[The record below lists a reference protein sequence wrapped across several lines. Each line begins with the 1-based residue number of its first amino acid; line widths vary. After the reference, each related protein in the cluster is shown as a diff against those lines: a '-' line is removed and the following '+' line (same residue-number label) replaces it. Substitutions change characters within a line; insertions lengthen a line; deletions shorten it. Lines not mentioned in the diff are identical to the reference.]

1 MGGDLG
7 PRVTV
12 SALLDFLN
20 SHRQVHALVFGDQ
33 AQVGEQLSLSPF
45 NDPSL
50 LERIQVR
57 HSDSQVVDSDKPS
70 SVIRHKRDSS
80 MGLALQ
86 ALAAGE
92 AQAFISAGNTGAIM
106 ALGLYFVKTL
116 PGISRPAIC
125 TTVPT
130 ISGHSYVLDLGA
142 NPVCSA
148 AQLYEFALLGAL
160 TAKELESI
168 ELPSVRL
175 LNVGEEANKGREDIQ
190 QAAAL
195 LEADPEINYCGYI
208 EGNGIF
214 QGGTD
219 VIVCDGFA
227 GNVALKASEGLATM
241 VRARFQEAVGRGWS
255 ARLALRILRGPL
267 LKLKAQF
274 DPALYNGAYFL
285 GLKGVVVKSHG
296 SASQTAFVRALEV
309 ATEAAEHNLPEVLS
323 PILKHKLNQPG

>member
-33 AQVGEQLSLSPF
+33 TQVGEQLSLSPYK
-45 NDPSL
+45 DPTL
-50 LERIQVR
+50 LSRIEVR
-57 HSDSQVVDSDKPS
+57 HSDSHVIDSDKPS
-70 SVIRHKRDSS
+70 AVIRYKRDSS
-80 MGLALQ
+80 MGLAMQ

-92 AQAFISAGNTGAIM
+92 AQAFISAGNTGAVM
-106 ALGLYFVKTL
+106 ALGLYFVKAL

-160 TAKELESI
+160 TASELESI
-168 ELPSVRL
+168 ESPSVRL
-175 LNVGEEANKGREDIQ
+175 LNVGEESNKGRDDIQ

-195 LEADPEINYCGYI
+195 LESDTDINYCGYL

-227 GNVALKASEGLATM
+227 GNVALKTSEGLATM
-241 VRARFQEAVGRGWS
+241 VGARFREAVGRGWL
-255 ARLALRILRGPL
+255 ARLALLLLRGPL
-267 LKLKAQF
+267 LKLKVQL
-274 DPALYNGAYFL
+274 DPALYTGAYFL
-285 GLKGVVVKSHG
+285 GLNGVVVKSHG
-296 SASQTAFVRALEV
+296 SATETAFIRALEV
-309 ATEAAEHNLPEVLS
+309 ATAAAEHNLPDVLS

>member
-1 MGGDLG
+1 MGGDSG

-33 AQVGEQLSLSPF
+33 TQVGEQLSLSPF
-45 NDPSL
+45 KDPTVLSRV
-50 LERIQVR
+50 EVR
-57 HSDSQVVDSDKPS
+57 HCDSQVVDSDKPS
-70 SVIRHKRDSS
+70 GVVRHKRNSS
-80 MGLALQ
+80 MGSAMQ

-106 ALGLYFVKTL
+106 ALGLYFVKAL
-116 PGISRPAIC
+116 PGILRPAIC

-148 AQLYEFALLGAL
+148 AHLYEFALLGAL
-160 TAKELESI
+160 TAKQLDSI
-168 ELPSVRL
+168 EAPSVRL
-175 LNVGEEANKGREDIQ
+175 LNVGEESNKGREEIQ
-190 QAAAL
+190 QAAEL
-195 LEADPEINYCGYI
+195 LEADPAINFCGYI

-227 GNVALKASEGLATM
+227 GNIALKTSEGLVTM
-241 VRARFQEAVGRGWS
+241 VGQRFRQAVGRGWL
-255 ARLALRILRGPL
+255 ARLALLLLRGPL
-267 LKLKAQF
+267 SRLKTQL

-285 GLKGVVVKSHG
+285 GLNGVVVKSHG
-296 SASQTAFVRALEV
+296 SASQMAFVRALEV
-309 ATEAAEHNLPEVLS
+309 ATQVAEHNLPEILS
-323 PILKHKLNQPG
+323 PILKQKLNP

>member
-20 SHRQVHALVFGDQ
+20 SHHQVYALVFGDQ
-33 AQVGEQLSLSPF
+33 TQVGEQLSLHCK
-45 NDPSL
+45 DPSIL
-50 LERIQVR
+50 ARIEVR

-70 SVIRHKRDSS
+70 AVIRHKRESS

-86 ALAAGE
+86 ALAGGE
-92 AQAFISAGNTGAIM
+92 AQAFVSAGNTGAIM
-106 ALGLYFVKTL
+106 ALGLHFVKPL

-125 TTVPT
+125 TTIPT
-130 ISGHSYVLDLGA
+130 ASGHSYVLDLGA

-148 AQLYEFALLGAL
+148 MQLYEFALLGAL

-168 ELPSVRL
+168 EAPSVRL
-175 LNVGEEANKGREDIQ
+175 LNVGEESNKGREDIQ

-195 LEADPEINYCGYI
+195 LEADGAINYCGYI

-227 GNVALKASEGLATM
+227 GNVALKTSEGLALM
-241 VRARFQEAVGRGWS
+241 VAAQFRQAVGRGWLS
-255 ARLALRILRGPL
+255 RLAMGLLRKPL
-267 LKLKAQF
+267 SQLKVQL

-285 GLKGVVVKSHG
+285 GLNGVVVKSHG
-296 SASQTAFVRALEV
+296 SASQTGFVRALQV
-309 ATEAAEHNLPEVLS
+309 ATQAAEHNLPEILS
-323 PILKHKLNQPG
+323 PILKHKLNQSG

>member
-20 SHRQVHALVFGDQ
+20 SHRRVQALVFGDQ
-33 AQVGEQLSLSPF
+33 TQVGEQLSLSPYK
-45 NDPSL
+45 DPSIL
-50 LERIQVR
+50 ARIEIR
-57 HSDSQVVDSDKPS
+57 HSESQVVDSDKPS
-70 SVIRHKRDSS
+70 AVIRHKRDSS

-106 ALGLYFVKTL
+106 ALGLYFVKAL

-130 ISGHSYVLDLGA
+130 MSGQSYVLDLGA
-142 NPVCSA
+142 NPLCSA

-160 TAKELESI
+160 TARELASI
-168 ELPSVRL
+168 ESPTVRL
-175 LNVGEEANKGREDIQ
+175 LNVGEESNKGREDIQ

-208 EGNGIF
+208 EGDGIF

-227 GNVALKASEGLATM
+227 GNVALKTSEGLVTM
-241 VRARFQEAVGRGWS
+241 VGERFRQAVGRGWL
-255 ARLALRILRGPL
+255 ARLALLLLRGPL
-267 LKLKAQF
+267 LRLKTQL

-285 GLKGVVVKSHG
+285 GLDGVVVKSHG
-296 SASQTAFVRALEV
+296 GASQMAFVRALEV
-309 ATEAAEHNLPEVLS
+309 ATQAAEHNLPEILS
-323 PILKHKLNQPG
+323 PILKQKLNQ

>member
-33 AQVGEQLSLSPF
+33 TQVGEQLSLSPF
-45 NDPSL
+45 KDPTL
-50 LERIQVR
+50 LARIEVR
-57 HSDSQVVDSDKPS
+57 HSDSQVVDTDKPS
-70 SVIRHKRDSS
+70 AVIRHKRNSS
-80 MGLALQ
+80 MGLAMQ

-106 ALGLYFVKTL
+106 ALGLYFVKAL

-148 AQLYEFALLGAL
+148 AQLYEFALIGAL
-160 TAKELESI
+160 TAKELDSI
-168 ELPSVRL
+168 AAPSVRL
-175 LNVGEEANKGREDIQ
+175 LNVGEESNKGRDDIH

-195 LEADPEINYCGYI
+195 LEADPAINYCGYI

-227 GNVALKASEGLATM
+227 GNVALKTSEGLVTM
-241 VRARFQEAVGRGWS
+241 VAQRFRQAVSHGWL
-255 ARLALRILRGPL
+255 ARLALLLLRGPL
-267 LKLKAQF
+267 LKLKTQL

-285 GLKGVVVKSHG
+285 GLNGVVVKSHG
-296 SASQTAFVRALEV
+296 SATQMAFVRALDV
-309 ATEAAEHNLPEVLS
+309 ATRAAEHNLPEILS
-323 PILKHKLNQPG
+323 PILKQKLKQ

>member
-12 SALLDFLN
+12 SALLDFLHR
-20 SHRQVHALVFGDQ
+20 HRQVSALVFGDQ
-33 AQVGEQLSLSPF
+33 VQVGEQLSLSPF
-45 NDPSL
+45 KDPSL
-50 LERIQVR
+50 LDRVEVR

-70 SVIRHKRDSS
+70 AVIRHKRDSS

-92 AQAFISAGNTGAIM
+92 ADAFISAGNTGAIM
-106 ALGLYFVKTL
+106 ALGLYFVKPL

-148 AQLYEFALLGAL
+148 AQLYEFALLGVL
-160 TAKELESI
+160 TARELESI
-168 ELPSVRL
+168 ESPSVRL
-175 LNVGEEANKGREDIQ
+175 LNVGEESNKGREDIQ

-214 QGGTD
+214 HGGTD

-227 GNVALKASEGLATM
+227 GNVALKTSEGLTAM
-241 VRARFQEAVGRGWS
+241 VAARFRQAVGRGWL
-255 ARLALRILRGPL
+255 ARLALLMLSGPL
-267 LKLKAQF
+267 SKLKVQL
-274 DPALYNGAYFL
+274 DPARYNGAYFL
-285 GLKGVVVKSHG
+285 GLNAVVVKSHG
-296 SASQTAFVRALEV
+296 SASQAAFGRALEV

>member
-20 SHRQVHALVFGDQ
+20 SHRQVHALVFGDRE
-33 AQVGEQLSLSPF
+33 QVGAQLSLSPYK
-45 NDPSL
+45 DPAILS
-50 LERIQVR
+50 RIEVR
-57 HSDSQVVDSDKPS
+57 HSDSQVVDTDKPS
-70 SVIRHKRDSS
+70 AVIRHKRDSS

-106 ALGLYFVKTL
+106 ALGLYFVKAL

-130 ISGHSYVLDLGA
+130 LSGHSYVLDLGA

-148 AQLYEFALLGAL
+148 AQLYEFAKLGAL
-160 TAKELESI
+160 TARELESI
-168 ELPSVRL
+168 ESPSVRL
-175 LNVGEEANKGREDIQ
+175 LNVGEESNKGREDIQ

-208 EGNGIF
+208 EGDGIF

-227 GNVALKASEGLATM
+227 GNVALKTSEGLATM
-241 VRARFQEAVGRGWS
+241 VAARFRQTVARGWL
-255 ARLALRILRGPL
+255 ARLALLLLRGPL
-267 LKLKAQF
+267 LKLKRQL

-285 GLKGVVVKSHG
+285 GLNGVVVKSHG
-296 SASQTAFVRALEV
+296 SATQTGFVRALEV

-323 PILKHKLNQPG
+323 PILKHELNQTE

>member
-1 MGGDLG
+1 
-7 PRVTV
+7 
-12 SALLDFLN
+12 
-20 SHRQVHALVFGDQ
+20 
-33 AQVGEQLSLSPF
+33 
-45 NDPSL
+45 
-50 LERIQVR
+50 
-57 HSDSQVVDSDKPS
+57 
-70 SVIRHKRDSS
+70 RDSS

-106 ALGLYFVKTL
+106 ALGLYFVKAL

-130 ISGHSYVLDLGA
+130 ISGRSYVLDLGA

-160 TAKELESI
+160 TASELESI
-168 ELPSVRL
+168 ESPSVRL
-175 LNVGEEANKGREDIQ
+175 LNVGEESNKGRDDIQ

-195 LEADPEINYCGYI
+195 LEADTEINYCGYI

-227 GNVALKASEGLATM
+227 GNVALKTSEGLATM
-241 VRARFQEAVGRGWS
+241 VGARFREAVGRGWL
-255 ARLALRILRGPL
+255 ARLALLLLHGPL
-267 LKLKAQF
+267 LKLKVQL

-285 GLKGVVVKSHG
+285 GLNGVVVKSHG
-296 SASQTAFVRALEV
+296 SATQTAFVRALEV
-309 ATEAAEHNLPEVLS
+309 ATAAAEHNLPDVLS

>member
-33 AQVGEQLSLSPF
+33 TQVGEQLSLSPYK
-45 NDPSL
+45 DPTL
-50 LERIQVR
+50 LSRIEVR
-57 HSDSQVVDSDKPS
+57 HSDSHVIDSDKPS
-70 SVIRHKRDSS
+70 AVIRYKRDSS
-80 MGLALQ
+80 MGLAMQ

-92 AQAFISAGNTGAIM
+92 AQAFISAGNTGAVM
-106 ALGLYFVKTL
+106 ALGLYFVKAL

-160 TAKELESI
+160 TASELESI
-168 ELPSVRL
+168 ESPSVRL
-175 LNVGEEANKGREDIQ
+175 LNVGEESNKGRDDIQ

-195 LEADPEINYCGYI
+195 LESDTDINYCGYL

-227 GNVALKASEGLATM
+227 GNVALKTSEGLATM
-241 VRARFQEAVGRGWS
+241 VGARFREAVGRGWL
-255 ARLALRILRGPL
+255 ARLALLLLRGPL
-267 LKLKAQF
+267 LKLKVQL

-285 GLKGVVVKSHG
+285 GLNGVVVKSHG
-296 SASQTAFVRALEV
+296 SATETAFIRALEV
-309 ATEAAEHNLPEVLS
+309 ATAAAEHNLPDVLS